1 MVSELVKCNEDDPD
15 AVDEG
20 PDPESFDDVF
30 ELHQNAQNNQ
40 EPGSAG
46 MSRKS
51 VSGSHKEV
59 IHMNI
64 TNMRDL

>member
-1 MVSELVKCNEDDPD
+1 MVSELVKCNDDDPD

-30 ELHQNAQNNQ
+30 ELHQKATENK

-51 VSGSHKEV
+51 VSGTHKEI
-59 IHMNI
+59 IHVDI
-64 TNMRDL
+64 TNMKDL